1 MALGMLLY
9 VIQHIAYG
17 YSVHA
22 IISQESFLQGVSAAS
37 PARRVLALSACG
49 LVAGCGW
56 WAVRRFG
63 SALVSISEAIH
74 TQGRPMPFLTT
85 VAHALLQIVTV
96 ALGSPL
102 GREGAPRDEGLRR
115 DYQKLIAIRKAH
127 PALSRGSHLGLS
139 AEGDLYVFVRR
150 DGSDAVI
157 VAVNRGN
164 APASAKVAVPAEWGE
179 APAVDLLDGSA
190 VSREGGSLSLT
201 VGPRQARI
209 VGTH

>member
-1 MALGMLLY
+1 VLQLTSWGIP
-9 VIQHIAYG
+9 VIYYG
-17 YSVHA
+17 EEV
-22 IISQESFLQGVSAAS
+22 
-37 PARRVLALSACG
+37 AR
-49 LVAGCGW
+49 AGGKW
-56 WAVRRFG
+56 PDNRSDMPWG
-63 SALVSISEAIH
+63 SRDILP
-74 TQGRPMPFLTT
+74 GK
-85 VAHALLQIVTV
+85 
-96 ALGSPL
+96 
-102 GREGAPRDEGLRR
+102 GAPRDEGLRR

-127 PALSRGSHLGLS
+127 PALSHGSHLGLS

-164 APASAKVAVPAEWGE
+164 ALASAKVAAPAEWGE
-179 APAVDLLDGSA
+179 AAAVDLLDGSA

>member
-1 MALGMLLY
+1 MKATARHPHETSSLTLAIIVAMIGMAAGLGGMALGMVLY

-85 VAHALLQIVTV
+85 VAHALLQMGV
-96 ALGSPL
+96 ALS
-102 GREGAPRDEGLRR
+102 
-115 DYQKLIAIRKAH
+115 
-127 PALSRGSHLGLS
+127 
-139 AEGDLYVFVRR
+139 
-150 DGSDAVI
+150 
-157 VAVNRGN
+157 
-164 APASAKVAVPAEWGE
+164 
-179 APAVDLLDGSA
+179 
-190 VSREGGSLSLT
+190 
-201 VGPRQARI
+201 
-209 VGTH
+209 